1 MSTDKSSTDKSK
13 IITPNPAE
21 TSPLKRPLGRR
32 DFLKAAAVTGIAAS
46 GVNISFAQERSLRIG
61 VYGGYFKD
69 AFDEFVFPVFTEDTG
84 IAVESVAQPT
94 GEAWIVQLETAARAG
109 QSPTDISMVA
119 QGTVL
124 RGINSGLWATLDD
137 SMENLE
143 FVRDPLLNRDPDGN
157 LVGVGAVS
165 WYITLVTNTDVY
177 PEAPT
182 SWASL
187 WDEENRDRLGLLAL
201 PSNSFLLEVTAA
213 TFFDGMATLQTEEGL
228 TAVFNKLA
236 EVRPNVRLWYRDEG
250 QFQQAL
256 QSGEIPMGQYY
267 HDVTGLAAADGFPV
281 RSTFPQEGGI
291 LDSGSWAATRV
302 VEKMDEV
309 NEFINWFSQPSIQDM
324 VARSVGTSPTVRTDV
339 LSLSEDEFSA
349 VSSDIEPII
358 PFYGLY
364 LERADEIEQRW
375 REEITG

>member
-1 MSTDKSSTDKSK
+1 
-13 IITPNPAE
+13 
-21 TSPLKRPLGRR
+21 
-32 DFLKAAAVTGIAAS
+32 
-46 GVNISFAQERSLRIG
+46 
-61 VYGGYFKD
+61 
-69 AFDEFVFPVFTEDTG
+69 
-84 IAVESVAQPT
+84 
-94 GEAWIVQLETAARAG
+94 
-109 QSPTDISMVA
+109 
-119 QGTVL
+119 
-124 RGINSGLWATLDD
+124 
-137 SMENLE
+137 
-143 FVRDPLLNRDPDGN
+143 
-157 LVGVGAVS
+157 
-165 WYITLVTNTDVY
+165 
-177 PEAPT
+177 
-182 SWASL
+182 
-187 WDEENRDRLGLLAL
+187 
-201 PSNSFLLEVTAA
+201 
-213 TFFDGMATLQTEEGL
+213 
-228 TAVFNKLA
+228 
-236 EVRPNVRLWYRDEG
+236 VRPNVRLWYRDEG

>member
-1 MSTDKSSTDKSK
+1 M
-13 IITPNPAE
+13 
-21 TSPLKRPLGRR
+21 
-32 DFLKAAAVTGIAAS
+32 
-46 GVNISFAQERSLRIG
+46 RIG

-84 IAVESVAQPT
+84 INVQSIAEPT
-94 GEAWIVQLETAARAG
+94 GEAWIVQLETSARAG
-109 QSPTDISMVA
+109 QAPADVSMLS
-119 QGTVL
+119 QGAML
-124 RGINSGLWATLDD
+124 RGINSGLWANVDD
-137 SMENLE
+137 SLENLE
-143 FVRDPLLNRDPDGN
+143 FVRDPLLNRDSDGN

-165 WYITLVTNTDVY
+165 WYITLVTNTDAY
-177 PEAPT
+177 PDAPT
-182 SWASL
+182 SWAAL
-187 WDEENRDRLGLLAL
+187 WDEANRDRLGLLAL

-213 TFFDGMATLQTEEGL
+213 TFFDGIATLQTEEGL

-302 VEKMDEV
+302 VDKMDEV

-349 VSSDIEPII
+349 VSSDIEPIV